1 MAADYQGNQV
11 TTVFG
16 SAAGFAAI
24 TPSDSTVL
32 AGIRALYVGG
42 AGTVIATNALG
53 VDVTFTVPAGATLI
67 ICPAKIKA
75 ASTATLI
82 VALY

>member
-1 MAADYQGNQV
+1 LARDSKGADV
-11 TTVFG
+11 TEVFG
-16 SAAGFAAI
+16 SAGSFTAV

-32 AGIRALYVGG
+32 KGVRALYVGG
-42 AGTVIATNALG
+42 AGTVIATNAQG
-53 VDVTFTVPAGATLI
+53 ADITFTVPAGATLLI
-67 ICPAKIKA
+67 SPSKVKV